1 MECGMRAGVCL
12 LLLCCHMPGLSAAEP
27 LQQVMDELQ
36 PSSLSTEQQR
46 RELQWFIEAA
56 QPFRGMTVRVVSENI
71 HTHWYEANVLAPL
84 FRQLTGIRVVHE
96 ITGEDDVV
104 NKLRTQ
110 SELGLALYDGYI
122 SDSDLIGQHFREGK
136 VLALSDFMVGEGR
149 AVTLP
154 TLDLNDFIGLNFTT
168 APDGKLYQLPDQQ
181 FANLYWYRHD
191 WFARPELKEAFR
203 QHYGYELAVP
213 QNWAAYEDIAE
224 FFSERVREIDGQRV
238 YGHMDYGAHDPSLG
252 WRLSDAW
259 LGMAGVADTGLPN
272 GLPVDDWGIRVENC
286 RPAGASTRRGGAL
299 DSPPA
304 VYALQKYIDWLKRYA
319 PPEAQQMSFNQAGN
333 VAAQGYVAQ
342 QVFWYTAFTA
352 DYTRPGSPMLDEQGL
367 PRWRVAPSPRGAY
380 WQEGMKS
387 GYQDVGAW
395 TFLKNTPLKRLQ
407 AAWLYAQF
415 TVAKS
420 VSLRKTLV
428 GLTPIRQSDL
438 DTPAMLEAA
447 PRLGGLVEFYRSRA
461 ARRWTPTGA
470 NVPDYAGMASLW
482 WRHAYPALAG
492 QVSARQAL
500 QQLAEAFD
508 QHLALLGSR
517 QQHACAPRLNAE
529 DSELRWLQ
537 APGAPYPVLS
547 DENPPGRTL
556 PYQEALH
563 AWD

>member
-1 MECGMRAGVCL
+1 MRSGVFLWL
-12 LLLCCHMPGLSAAEP
+12 LVFQLPALFAAEP
-27 LQQVMDELQ
+27 LEQAMTELQ
-36 PSSLSTEQQR
+36 PSSLPAELQR
-46 RELQWFIEAA
+46 RELQWFVEASR
-56 QPFRGMTVRVVSENI
+56 PFRGMTVRVVSESI

-84 FRQLTGIRVVHE
+84 FSELTGIRVVHE

-110 SELGLALYDGYI
+110 SELELPLYDGYI
-122 SDSDLIGQHFREGK
+122 SDSDLIGQHFRQGK
-136 VLALSDFMVGEGR
+136 VLVLSDFIAGEGR
-149 AVTLP
+149 SVTLP
-154 TLDLNDFIGLNFTT
+154 TLDLSDFIGLNFTT

-191 WFARPELKEAFR
+191 WFSRPELKEAFR

-213 QNWAAYEDIAE
+213 QNWSAYEDIAE
-224 FFSERVREIDGQRV
+224 FFSERVVEIDGQRV
-238 YGHMDYGAHDPSLG
+238 YGHMDYGAHEPSLG

-299 DSPPA
+299 DSPAA
-304 VYALQKYIDWLKRYA
+304 VYALQTYIDWLKRYA
-319 PPEAQQMSFNQAGN
+319 PPEAQQMTFNQAGN
-333 VAAQGYVAQ
+333 VAAQGNVAQ
-342 QVFWYTAFTA
+342 QIFWYTAFTA
-352 DYTRPGSPMLDEQGL
+352 DYTRPGSPMLDEKGL

-395 TFLKNTPLKRLQ
+395 TFLKSTPLKRLQ

-438 DTPAMLEAA
+438 EAPAMLEAA

-500 QQLAEAFD
+500 QQLADAFD
-508 QHLALLGSR
+508 KHLALLGSR
-517 QQHACAPRLNAE
+517 QQHVCAPQLNAE
-529 DSELRWLQ
+529 DSEQRWLQ
-537 APGAPYPVLS
+537 APGAPYPALS
-547 DENPPGRTL
+547 DEHPPGRTL
-556 PYQEALH
+556 PYEEALH

>member
-1 MECGMRAGVCL
+1 MA
-12 LLLCCHMPGLSAAEP
+12 
-27 LQQVMDELQ
+27 ELQ
-36 PSSLSTEQQR
+36 PSSLSAEQQR
-46 RELQWFIEAA
+46 RELQWFVEAA

-84 FRQLTGIRVVHE
+84 FSKLTGIRVVHE

-110 SELGLALYDGYI
+110 SELALPLYDGYI

-136 VLALSDFMVGEGR
+136 VLALSDFIAGEGR

-154 TLDLNDFIGLNFTT
+154 TLDLSDFIGLNFTT

-191 WFARPELKEAFR
+191 WFSRPELKEAFR

-213 QNWAAYEDIAE
+213 QNWSAYEDIAE

-286 RPAGASTRRGGAL
+286 RPVAASTRRGGAL

-482 WRHAYPALAG
+482 WRHVYPALAG
-492 QVSARQAL
+492 EVSARQAL
-500 QQLAEAFD
+500 QRLADALD
-508 QHLALLGSR
+508 QHLALLESR
-517 QQHACAPRLNAE
+517 QQHACAPRLNTE
-529 DSELRWLQ
+529 DSEQRWLQ
-537 APGAPYPVLS
+537 APGAPYPALP

-556 PYQEALH
+556 PYQEAMH

>member
-1 MECGMRAGVCL
+1 MRSGVFLWL
-12 LLLCCHMPGLSAAEP
+12 LVFQLPALFAAEP
-27 LQQVMDELQ
+27 LEQAMTELQ
-36 PSSLSTEQQR
+36 PSSLSAELQR
-46 RELQWFIEAA
+46 RELQWFVEASR
-56 QPFRGMTVRVVSENI
+56 PFRGMTVRVVSENI

-84 FRQLTGIRVVHE
+84 FSKLTGIRVVHE

-110 SELGLALYDGYI
+110 SELELPLYDGYI
-122 SDSDLIGQHFREGK
+122 SDSDLIGQHFRQGK
-136 VLALSDFMVGEGR
+136 VLVLSDFIAGEGR
-149 AVTLP
+149 SVTLP
-154 TLDLNDFIGLNFTT
+154 TLDLNDFIGLSFTT

-191 WFARPELKEAFR
+191 WFSRPELKQAFR
-203 QHYGYELAVP
+203 QHYGYELEVP
-213 QNWAAYEDIAE
+213 QNWSAYEDIAE
-224 FFSERVREIDGQRV
+224 FFSERVVEIDGQRV

-259 LGMAGVADTGLPN
+259 LGMAGMADTGLPN

-299 DSPPA
+299 DSPAA
-304 VYALQKYIDWLKRYA
+304 VYALQTYIDWLKRYA
-319 PPEAQQMSFNQAGN
+319 PPEAQQMTFNQAGN

-352 DYTRPGSPMLDEQGL
+352 DYTRPGSPMLDERGL

-380 WQEGMKS
+380 WQDGMKS

-395 TFLKNTPLKRLQ
+395 TFLRGTPLPRLK

-415 TVAKS
+415 TVSKS

-508 QHLALLGSR
+508 QHLAMLGSR

-529 DSELRWLQ
+529 AGEQRWLN
-537 APGAPYPVLS
+537 APGAPYPALP
-547 DENPPGRTL
+547 DEKPPGRTL
-556 PYQEALH
+556 PYEEALH